1 VLRTEASAV
10 LQTPQIR
17 CDIPDPGIDR
27 QFDKY
32 NYSKQTS
39 TVLGYDLSEYDVFGP
54 YNTHGCKCTH
64 QKDQGKQ
71 PYQDSDGNKDGTA
84 RHFSQPT

>member
-1 VLRTEASAV
+1 MLFYARSKRRMKPRPVLRTEASAV

-39 TVLGYDLSEYDVFGP
+39 TVLRYDLTRIS
-54 YNTHGCKCTH
+54 H
-64 QKDQGKQ
+64 
-71 PYQDSDGNKDGTA
+71 
-84 RHFSQPT
+84 